1 MSIRIYTARTSQ
13 VAKEAAKLASAI
25 ATFKFERDGDITRAQ
40 SDALSHAQK
49 ALAEIIN
56 KQML

>member
-40 SDALSHAQK
+40 SDALSHAQT
-49 ALAEIIN
+49 ALSEIIN
-56 KQML
+56 K